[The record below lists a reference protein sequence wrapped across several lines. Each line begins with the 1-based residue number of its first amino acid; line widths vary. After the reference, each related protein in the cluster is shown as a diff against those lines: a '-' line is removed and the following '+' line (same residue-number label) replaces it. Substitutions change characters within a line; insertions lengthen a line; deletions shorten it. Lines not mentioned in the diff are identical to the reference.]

1 MNSFIERLDS
11 AIQEYALLSHPFYQ
25 AWNAGT
31 LTNETLREY
40 AQQYYQFERAF
51 PTYVSAVHSNTE
63 DAVIRQ
69 HLLEN
74 LIDEEGSGNNTS
86 VSHPELWLR
95 FAEAVGCNRDAVKNA
110 TPFAE
115 TNALR
120 ETMRELTKN
129 GDTIEGLSALYGY
142 ESQIPEVSRTKIQ
155 GLRKFYG
162 VTTTNGLAFFR
173 VHEKADEW
181 HSQTERE
188 MLAALVT
195 SPEDEER
202 AINAARSSAK
212 AIYDM
217 LTGVVRECSVE
228 CEMPTA

>member
-74 LIDEEGSGNNTS
+74 LIDEEGTGNNTS

-129 GDTIEGLSALYGY
+129 GDTI
-142 ESQIPEVSRTKIQ
+142 
-155 GLRKFYG
+155 
-162 VTTTNGLAFFR
+162 FR

-217 LTGVVRECSVE
+217 LTGVVRECGVE
-228 CEMPTA
+228 CEMLPA